1 MNKISGLVI
10 SFNEEHNIVDCLRS
24 LKQVCDDVVV
34 VDSCSSDRTVELA
47 RAEGA
52 TVLVQP
58 FLGDGPQRIHGLP
71 HCRHDWVIN
80 LDADER
86 LEPDLVA
93 YLQQTELNALG
104 CDVVD
109 TRRRNYIGTRTT
121 RFGGQY
127 PDYVARIFN
136 RQTAAFSPVVAHTRV
151 AGRKHVKIACH
162 ITHYS
167 YRDYADLFARQ
178 VKYAKWMADNL
189 AQRGRPVAA
198 LSGAIH
204 GFWSFFRHYV
214 VKLGFLAG
222 QDGLAIALAKGLGSY
237 LKYAHAAE
245 QLAVS
250 PIKKS

>member
-1 MNKISGLVI
+1 MHKISGLVI

-34 VDSCSSDRTVELA
+34 VDSCSTDRTVELA

-52 TVLVQP
+52 TVLIQP

-71 HCRHDWVIN
+71 HCRHDWVVN

-86 LEPDLVA
+86 LEPDLVDWLRRTDLDVLA
-93 YLQQTELNALG
+93 

-109 TRRRNYIGTRTT
+109 SRRRNYIGERTT

-127 PDYVARIFN
+127 PDYVSRIFN
-136 RQTAAFSPVVAHTRV
+136 RTRAAFSPVVAHTRV
-151 AGRKHVKIACH
+151 TGSRHIRIPCH

-189 AQRGRPVAA
+189 AERGKPVSP
-198 LSGAIH
+198 LSAPLH

-222 QDGLAIALAKGLGSY
+222 QDGLAIALGKGVGSY

-245 QLAVS
+245 Q
-250 PIKKS
+250 IKRKARQK